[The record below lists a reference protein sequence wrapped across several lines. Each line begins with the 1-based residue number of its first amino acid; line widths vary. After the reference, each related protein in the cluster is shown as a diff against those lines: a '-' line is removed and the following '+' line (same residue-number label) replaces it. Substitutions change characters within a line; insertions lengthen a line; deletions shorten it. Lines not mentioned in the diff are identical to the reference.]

1 MSQKN
6 LLSLHNITKSYS
18 GVTVLHDVSLDIR
31 QGEVHALVGANGAGK
46 STLIKTISGAI
57 TPDHGKIIF
66 DGQEYSEMTP
76 QLSGNLGIEV
86 IYQEF
91 NLVPS
96 LSVAENIFLGNRL
109 EGRKFV
115 DFKALQAKAD
125 EILSVFGLPISADE
139 PVKYLS
145 VAYMQIV
152 EIAKALSNDIKMLV
166 LDEPTAP
173 LTNNEVEVLY
183 KVVKSLKEQGIS
195 VIYISHR
202 LEEVFEL
209 CDRITVLRDGY
220 KVTTLETE
228 KTNRQELISHMINSE
243 LGEEYPAREGAQQ
256 DEVLLEVKNLYGKGF
271 KDISF
276 KVHKGEILGIT
287 GLVGAKRTEVV
298 RAIFGADRL
307 HSGEILVE
315 GNAVK
320 ILTPLDAI
328 NRGIVMIPEDRKVQG
343 VVLNLSIKWNLT
355 MSILKKLSKS
365 LVINI
370 KKEKQVV
377 DEYKNVLSIKMANE
391 EQNVSTLSGGNQ
403 QKVVLSKWL
412 ASNPRLIIF
421 DEPTRGID
429 VGAKKEIY
437 TLINKLADEG
447 MGVIL
452 ISSEMDE
459 MIGLSDRMI
468 VLSEGV
474 ITGKLEKSEF
484 NKQHILDLESGDK

>member
-1 MSQKN
+1 MSQRN

-18 GVTVLHDVSLDIR
+18 GVTVLHDISLDIR

-57 TPDHGKIIF
+57 TPDHGKIIY

-115 DFKALQAKAD
+115 DFKALHAKAD
-125 EILSVFGLPISADE
+125 EILSVFELPISADE

-243 LGEEYPAREGAQQ
+243 LGEEYPAREGEQQ

-287 GLVGAKRTEVV
+287 GLVGAKRTEIV

-307 HSGEILVE
+307 HSGEILME

-320 ILTPLDAI
+320 ILSPLDAI
-328 NRGIVMIPEDRKVQG
+328 SRGIVMIPEDRKVQG

-355 MSILKKLSKS
+355 ISILKKLSKS
-365 LVINI
+365 LIINI

-377 DEYKNVLSIKMANE
+377 DEYKDVLSIKMANE
-391 EQNVSTLSGGNQ
+391 DQNVSTLSGGNQ

-474 ITGKLEKSEF
+474 ITGKLEKNEF
-484 NKQHILDLESGDK
+484 NKQQILDLESGDK